1 MSPNRPMETLV
12 GKIIHYYKELGV
24 ASIQME
30 DALEV
35 GDLIHVIGH
44 TTDFEQKVES
54 MEIMHQRVV
63 RAEEGQVVGLK
74 VNDYVRDNDLVYRI
88 TI

>member
-1 MSPNRPMETLV
+1 MLLNRQMEILV

-24 ASIQME
+24 ASVRLE
-30 DALEV
+30 DVLDMGA
-35 GDLIHVIGH
+35 LIHVVGH

-63 RAEEGQVVGLK
+63 RAGEGQVVGLK
-74 VNDYVRDNDLVYRI
+74 VTDYVRDNDLIYRI
-88 TI
+88 SI

>member
-24 ASIQME
+24 ASIRLE